1 MSISDSED
9 KQNINANDLQRS
21 GQTNT
26 QRVANN
32 DGDSSDE
39 KDDNGGEDDD
49 KEEGL
54 RLPDPISFSPNCAS
68 QGKSPDSAVPRH
80 FSAFAPN
87 SRRSEVGPHR
97 NPSSR
102 RSSTAKSPINAPSRV
117 GSRSA
122 SGSSLQDQLS
132 RALDPA
138 SREERDNQKSL
149 VRFYSMQLRD
159 ANKTIEKLRDKILRL
174 QSGDQK
180 KVTDVVTQP

>member
-1 MSISDSED
+1 VPISISNIEEE
-9 KQNINANDLQRS
+9 QNINANNLQRS

-39 KDDNGGEDDD
+39 KDDNGGEDND

-54 RLPDPISFSPNCAS
+54 RLPDPISFSPDYAS
-68 QGKSPDSAVPRH
+68 QGKSPDSAVARH

-87 SRRSEVGPHR
+87 LHRSKVGPHW
-97 NPSSR
+97 NPSSQ
-102 RSSTAKSPINAPSRV
+102 RSSTATSPMNAPSRM
-117 GSRSA
+117 GSRLA
-122 SGSSLQDQLS
+122 SGRGLQDQLS

-138 SREERDNQKSL
+138 SREERDNQNSL

-159 ANKTIEKLRDKILRL
+159 ANKTIEKLRDKIL
-174 QSGDQK
+174 
-180 KVTDVVTQP
+180 